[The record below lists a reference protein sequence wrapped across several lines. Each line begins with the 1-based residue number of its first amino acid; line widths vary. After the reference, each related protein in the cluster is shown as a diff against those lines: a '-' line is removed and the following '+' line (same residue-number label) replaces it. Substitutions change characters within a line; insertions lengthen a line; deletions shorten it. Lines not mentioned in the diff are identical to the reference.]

1 MDAAA
6 VLASRVLAHRRG
18 RAGLGKSVVFTRT
31 FPVER
36 KYCARATT
44 NSWAGTSFTVRGAFG
59 MIAAI
64 LRKVRARAKQKGL
77 AMRTARGFLRQV
89 FVSRVRERVYV

>member
-1 MDAAA
+1 
-6 VLASRVLAHRRG
+6 
-18 RAGLGKSVVFTRT
+18 
-31 FPVER
+31 
-36 KYCARATT
+36 
-44 NSWAGTSFTVRGAFG
+44 

-89 FVSRVRERVYV
+89 FVSRVRERVYEYPIVSEALRRGQLEPESGQL